1 MEDAGWYEHC
11 PVYFVFLMLAQLQA
25 APTDDVIKN
34 SASPDIGEALFMIG
48 SLAGCSNLVS
58 IISRGLRGLRGL
70 RVLRGLRDLRD
81 LRGLRGY
88 VAYWL
93 TRLTWLT

>member
-34 SASPDIGEALFMIG
+34 SASPDIGEALFLFG
-48 SLAGCSNLVS
+48 ALAGCSNLVS
-58 IISRGLRGLRGL
+58 IISCISRGLRGLL
-70 RVLRGLRDLRD
+70 A
-81 LRGLRGY
+81 Y
-88 VAYWL
+88 VAYGP
-93 TRLTWLT
+93 R